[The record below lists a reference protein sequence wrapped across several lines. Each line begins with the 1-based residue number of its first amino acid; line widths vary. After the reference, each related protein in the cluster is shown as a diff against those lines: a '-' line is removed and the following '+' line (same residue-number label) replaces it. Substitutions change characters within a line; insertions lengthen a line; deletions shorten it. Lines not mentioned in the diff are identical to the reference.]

1 MEKNVESE
9 LNSKTRELNSK
20 KLETELWE
28 NLALYMN
35 SEVGYTIK
43 RLLPGDLKTLYVGE
57 DQNTDEL
64 LAQFKPNPF
73 GEEFE
78 CVPSLNKGGIHIT
91 ENILYS
97 W

>member
-1 MEKNVESE
+1 MNQKQ
-9 LNSKTRELNSK
+9 RELNSK
-20 KLETELWE
+20 KLEADLWE

-57 DQNTDEL
+57 EQSIEDL

-73 GEEFE
+73 NDELE
-78 CVPSLNKGGIHIT
+78 CVPNVNKGGIYIT

>member
-1 MEKNVESE
+1 MNQKQRDS
-9 LNSKTRELNSK
+9 NSK
-20 KLETELWE
+20 KLEAELWE

-35 SEVGYTIK
+35 SEVAYTIK

-57 DQNTDEL
+57 QQNIEDL

-73 GEEFE
+73 DSQFE
-78 CVPSLNKGGIHIT
+78 CVRNENKGGIYIT
-91 ENILYS
+91 DNILYS